1 MTLLSRI
8 RRLARGVL
16 LPLLLVT
23 AMLPALSGCNYVI
36 AIAYLIHGPPSIQPD
51 FEKTTGESMTD
62 YHTVVAVVCYA
73 PTEVKWDFEAIDF
86 EIAEY
91 VTKQMFMH
99 QIRVIDPDRIRDW
112 LDKHS
117 EWDKPEEIGAAFHA
131 THVVYIDLQGYHLYE
146 KNSTQLFRG
155 RAEAMVSVWKMDG
168 EEGDKIYSK
177 ELTSLFPLKVA
188 RSVYETSYYR
198 FKKEY
203 LVRLSEEIGR
213 LFYPYYNGDDIKD
226 AT

>member
-1 MTLLSRI
+1 MTRRFQF
-8 RRLARGVL
+8 RRLVRGGL
-16 LPLLLVT
+16 WPLLL
-23 AMLPALSGCNYVI
+23 AMAILPMLSGCNYVI
-36 AIAYLIHGPPSIQPD
+36 AIAYLLHGPPSIEPD
-51 FEKTTGESMTD
+51 FEKTVGESMTD
-62 YHTVVAVVCYA
+62 YDTTVAVVCYA
-73 PTEVKWDFEAIDF
+73 PTEVKWDFEAIDS

-91 VTKQMFMH
+91 VAKQMFMH

-117 EWDKPEEIGAAFHA
+117 DWDKPEEIGAAFHA
-131 THVVYIDLQGYHLYE
+131 THVVYIDLQSYHLYE

-155 RAEAMVSVWKMDG
+155 RAEAMVTVWKMDDDEG
-168 EEGDKIYSK
+168 EKIYSK
-177 ELTSLFPLKVA
+177 EITSLYPLKIA

-203 LVRLSEEIGR
+203 LLRLSEEIGR

>member
-1 MTLLSRI
+1 MTLFSSI
-8 RRLARGVL
+8 RRLLKRGL
-16 LPLLLVT
+16 PPLLLLT
-23 AMLPALSGCNYVI
+23 ALLPMLSGCNYVI
-36 AIAYLIHGPPSIQPD
+36 MAAYLLHGPPSIEPD
-51 FEKTTGESMTD
+51 FEKETGESMTD
-62 YHTVVAVVCYA
+62 YGTLVAVVCYV

-91 VTKQMFMH
+91 VAKQMFMH
-99 QIRVIDPDRIRDW
+99 DIRVVDPDRIRDW

-117 EWDKPEEIGAAFHA
+117 DWDKPEEIGAAFHA
-131 THVVYIDLQGYHLYE
+131 THVVYIDLHSYHLYE

-168 EEGDKIYSK
+168 DEGDKIYS
-177 ELTSLFPLKVA
+177 EPITSVFPLKVA

-203 LVRLSEEIGR
+203 LIRISEEIGR

-226 AT
+226 AS